1 MILENYFER
10 QFELRYS
17 EMDRFGIASP
27 TTMLKLIEETAADHC
42 LDIGMSLYDLEKMN
56 IGWVLLSGIVQ
67 MDRYP
72 AYKEKIIIRT
82 WLSSYSLIKG
92 FRENIIFDEQRNII
106 GRAKGIWV
114 FFDIKRRRPVPIL
127 ESIKNKWSYCDE
139 LSLEQ
144 NIVHKI
150 EAIDKAAFITE
161 YLVRRFDTDMNQ
173 HVNNIRYL
181 QWVIESV
188 PEEIAD
194 NYYLHTIDGR
204 FIGEA
209 QYGDT
214 IVSLTDEGSDADS
227 FVHAI
232 KIHGNNKV
240 CATAKTWWK
249 KK

>member
-1 MILENYFER
+1 VENYFER

-17 EMDRFGIASP
+17 EMDRFGIATP

-42 LDIGMSLYDLEKMN
+42 RDIDMSLYDLERMN
-56 IGWVLLSGIVQ
+56 IGWVLLSGIIQ

-72 AYKEKIIIRT
+72 AYKENITIRT

-92 FRENIIFDEQRNII
+92 YRENIIFDEQWNII

-114 FFDIKRRRPVPIL
+114 FFDINRRRPMPIL
-127 ESIKNKWSYCDE
+127 ESIKSKWSYCEE

-150 EAIDKAAFITE
+150 EAIDKASYITE
-161 YLVRRFDTDMNQ
+161 YHVRRFDTDMNK

-181 QWVIESV
+181 QWVIESM
-188 PEEIAD
+188 PEEYAD
-194 NYYLHTIDGR
+194 NYFLHIIDGR

-214 IVSLTDEGSDADS
+214 IVSLTEEGPDKDS
-227 FVHAI
+227 FIHAV
-232 KIHGNNKV
+232 KIQGSNKV